1 MKMRSIFGNT
11 RTPPKALEKICS
23 RASFPYFLLLLLIT
37 LNIKKKLIVAIF
49 LWVVSLTRN
58 GTFWGLLCYDNTW
71 TTQENKQKKKS
82 KTRARFFLKE
92 RMRGNAQ
99 KRQDVE
105 KKSGEEVDENER
117 YVGRMGEGRTN
128 GCTIDLIR

>member
-1 MKMRSIFGNT
+1 MRSIFGNT
-11 RTPPKALEKICS
+11 RTPPKALEKNLLSCV
-23 RASFPYFLLLLLIT
+23 FPYFLLLLLIILSIT
-37 LNIKKKLIVAIF
+37 KKLIVAIF

-71 TTQENKQKKKS
+71 TTQENKQKKKG
-82 KTRARFFLKE
+82 KTRARFFFKE

-105 KKSGEEVDENER
+105 KKGGEEVDENER